1 MNKKKKTRK
10 FNIAFTV
17 VFVVFIIYGLSLLI
31 PILWSFMSSFKDPLD
46 FNNNRAGLPKEWLFS
61 NYPNAFNKLSAQ
73 GSNMFVMMLNSIWF
87 SFGGTLI
94 GIISSSLSAYVIAK
108 YKFRGRNFLY
118 GLALI
123 TMMLP
128 IVGALPSQYKVYHAL
143 GILNSP
149 LFLVTFANGF
159 GFNFVVLYAYF
170 KSLPTDYMEASFMD
184 GAGHFKTFIH
194 VMLPMAFSVIG
205 SLFVVAFIGN
215 WNEYMTPLLF
225 LKNYPTL
232 SSGLYLYQQS
242 TMREINIPMLF
253 AGVFMSI
260 TPTLLLFAI
269 FQNKIMNLSIGGGL
283 KG

>member
-215 WNEYMTPLLF
+215 WNEYMNPLLF

>member
-1 MNKKKKTRK
+1 MNKKSKLKKVSIT
-10 FNIAFTV
+10 FIIIFI
-17 VFVVFIIYGLSLLI
+17 VFVVYGLSLII
-31 PILWSFMSSFKDPLD
+31 PILWSFMSSFKDPID
-46 FNNNRAGLPKEWLFS
+46 FNNNRTGLLKEWLFS
-61 NYPNAFNKLSAQ
+61 NYPNAFNQLSAQ
-73 GSNMFVMMLNSIWF
+73 GSNMFIMMLNSIWF
-87 SFGGTLI
+87 SFGGTML

-108 YKFRGRNFLY
+108 YKFRGRNFIY
-118 GLALI
+118 GLSLV

-149 LFLVTFANGF
+149 LFLVTFANGLA
-159 GFNFVVLYAYF
+159 FNFVVLYAYF
-170 KSLPTDYMEASFMD
+170 KSLPTAYMEASFMD
-184 GAGHFKTFIH
+184 GAGHFKTFIY
-194 VMLPMAFSVIG
+194 VMLPMAFTVIG

-215 WNEYMTPLLF
+215 WNEYMKPLLF
-225 LKNYPTL
+225 LKSYPTL

-260 TPTLLLFAI
+260 TPTLLLFII
-269 FQNKIMNLSIGGGL
+269 FQDKIMNLSVGGGL